1 MMNSKKWDN
10 MLRYATKRLG
20 RPLTCDEKTSLR
32 ACWDAKH
39 PKVKMP
45 MRGRLIASG
54 ATALLVKLACLLAF
68 SPTSALHS
76 GEQCVY
82 APDGTLGAIP
92 VSKVDDAKLQGYT
105 ILDNAVCSK

>member
-39 PKVKMP
+39 PKVKKP
-45 MRGRLIASG
+45 LIGSPEMLVL
-54 ATALLVKLACLLAF
+54 TVISALLILSACFLAF
-68 SPTSALHS
+68 SSHDR
-76 GEQCVY
+76 QCVY
-82 APDGTLGAIP
+82 APDGTLGTIP
-92 VSKVDDAKLQGYT
+92 VSRVDHAKLKGYT